1 MLAMLYKRGVAG
13 NNHENLIWYSIKL
26 IFILNSYYLCDWDLY
41 YDSSWK
47 KYCIVTSYHLP
58 CMRVE
63 KFSATEILPQIL
75 MFFFMMYLSDFKTI
89 HDEIH
94 LLPIFFFFWQFSMWT
109 DAQRKKFLT
118 FILKRCTKSQLR
130 FVNEGWF
137 KKQLPIL
144 HLDFTTVLPQFIST
158 YIFSFLDPRSLC
170 RAAQVSWH
178 WKFVCEQDVIWM
190 PKCLRYGWYLPYTP
204 SSREFGCWK
213 HHYIMCTSSLD
224 MEAPSRMVSFF
235 LIWYVTNNW
244 YVRQCAWH
252 IYAHLYIH
260 CRPLKVCSFHFRRQ
274 RIMVNLL
281 TTALELLKERSNK
294 KQMKRG
300 RTEKQSITEKVYRDI
315 NCNLTL

>member
-300 RTEKQSITEKVYRDI
+300 RSEKQSITEKVYRDI

>member
-1 MLAMLYKRGVAG
+1 MWLGLVLLFFMKKILHSHHITFAV
-13 NNHENLIWYSIKL
+13 HE
-26 IFILNSYYLCDWDLY
+26 
-41 YDSSWK
+41 SWK
-47 KYCIVTSYHLP
+47 VQCHGDFTTDSHIFLYDVS
-58 CMRVE
+58 V
-63 KFSATEILPQIL
+63 
-75 MFFFMMYLSDFKTI
+75 SDFKTI
-89 HDEIH
+89 MMKSTLCH
-94 LLPIFFFFWQFSMWT
+94 FFFFFFLQFSMWT

-235 LIWYVTNNW
+235 LIWYVTNNR

-252 IYAHLYIH
+252 IYTHLYIH

-300 RTEKQSITEKVYRDI
+300 RSEKQSITEKVYRDI

>member
-13 NNHENLIWYSIKL
+13 NNHENLIWCSIKL
-26 IFILNSYYLCDWDLY
+26 IFILNSHYLCDWDLY

-94 LLPIFFFFWQFSMWT
+94 LLPIFFFWQFSMWT

-235 LIWYVTNNW
+235 LIWYVTNNQ
-244 YVRQCAWH
+244 YVRQCAWR
-252 IYAHLYIH
+252 IYTHLYIH

-300 RTEKQSITEKVYRDI
+300 RSEKQSITEKVYRDI

>member
-1 MLAMLYKRGVAG
+1 
-13 NNHENLIWYSIKL
+13 
-26 IFILNSYYLCDWDLY
+26 
-41 YDSSWK
+41 
-47 KYCIVTSYHLP
+47 
-58 CMRVE
+58 MRVE

-75 MFFFMMYLSDFKTI
+75 IFFFMMNASVWFQNN

-94 LLPIFFFFWQFSMWT
+94 LMPIFFFFLQFSMWT

-281 TTALELLKERSNK
+281 TTAFELLKERSNK

-300 RTEKQSITEKVYRDI
+300 RSEKQSITEKVYRDI

>member
-1 MLAMLYKRGVAG
+1 
-13 NNHENLIWYSIKL
+13 
-26 IFILNSYYLCDWDLY
+26 
-41 YDSSWK
+41 
-47 KYCIVTSYHLP
+47 
-58 CMRVE
+58 MRVE

-75 MFFFMMYLSDFKTI
+75 MFFFMMYQSDFKTI

-94 LLPIFFFFWQFSMWT
+94 LLPFFFWQFSMWT

-224 MEAPSRMVSFF
+224 MEAPSRMVSFS
-235 LIWYVTNNW
+235 LSDMLQITN
-244 YVRQCAWH
+244 
-252 IYAHLYIH
+252 
-260 CRPLKVCSFHFRRQ
+260 
-274 RIMVNLL
+274 M
-281 TTALELLKERSNK
+281 
-294 KQMKRG
+294 
-300 RTEKQSITEKVYRDI
+300 
-315 NCNLTL
+315 

>member
-26 IFILNSYYLCDWDLY
+26 IFILNSHYLCDWDLY

-224 MEAPSRMVSFF
+224 IEAPSRMVSFF

-300 RTEKQSITEKVYRDI
+300 RSEKQSITEKVYRDI

>member
-26 IFILNSYYLCDWDLY
+26 IFILNSHYLCDWDLY

-94 LLPIFFFFWQFSMWT
+94 LLPIFFFWQFSMWT

-300 RTEKQSITEKVYRDI
+300 RSEKQSITEKVYRDI